1 MKSVARSTRHP
12 IIMFNPQEGPVTNE
26 DGKFVFVGRVYGTP
40 SVNEDPAKAQ
50 VLLHKFPRLNAEE
63 LKAAKD
69 GIYTWL
75 LYSDGDSEE
84 IRFVC
89 TEVVSPFEI
98 GTRHQSL
105 AHNSRINANKIYGG
119 GELIKTGSNIE
130 FNLLSGTYSKPIVE
144 YDFSKN
150 VTNAIIDAFKFF
162 FPEAVY
168 DNSKSSYIHRIR
180 TVSNSL
186 LTLYRENGFTVRL
199 FDSENDRIKFSN
211 AFWNLDFN
219 IEYYKKGADN
229 EEVDAE
235 KKSIMQ
241 KLYIENI
248 EQMIKLLETA
258 QVKADK
264 GGRRCRWW
272 RHTLRKRLLKTALS

>member
-1 MKSVARSTRHP
+1 
-12 IIMFNPQEGPVTNE
+12 MFNPQEGPVTNE

-40 SVNEDPAKAQ
+40 SVNEDPAKVQA
-50 VLLHKFPRLNAEE
+50 LLHKFPRLNAEE
-63 LKAAKD
+63 LRAAKD

-75 LYSDGDSEE
+75 LYSDDVSDE
-84 IRFVC
+84 IRFVS

-119 GELIKTGSNIE
+119 GELIKTGDKIE

-150 VTNAIIDAFKFF
+150 VTNAIIAAFKVF
-162 FPEAVY
+162 FPEAEY
-168 DNSKSSYIHRIR
+168 DNSKSSYIHRIH

-186 LTLYRENGFTVRL
+186 LTLYKENGFLVRL

-211 AFWNLDFN
+211 RFWHIDFN
-219 IEYYKKGADN
+219 IEYYKKESESEKAD
-229 EEVDAE
+229 VE
-235 KKSIMQ
+235 KKSIML
-241 KLYIENI
+241 KLYIENL
-248 EQMIKLLETA
+248 EQMLKLLEPA
-258 QVKADK
+258 EVKADK
-264 GGRRCRWW
+264 GGSQTRRRRCQR
-272 RHTLRKRLLKTALS
+272 TLRRRLKK